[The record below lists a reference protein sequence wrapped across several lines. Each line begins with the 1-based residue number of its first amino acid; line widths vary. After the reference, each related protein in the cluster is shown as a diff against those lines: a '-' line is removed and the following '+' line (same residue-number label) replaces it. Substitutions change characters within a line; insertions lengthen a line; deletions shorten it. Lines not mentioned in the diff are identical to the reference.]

1 MSMSKPVM
9 KEILQRAKNILDE
22 YLNDQNLRKT
32 AERYSV
38 LEELYYLPQD
48 EHIDV
53 ETLFLRMRNKEYT
66 ISRATVYNSID
77 LLVECGL
84 VVKHNFKDKNAL
96 YEPAL
101 TYEHHDHL
109 VCNNCL
115 KIKEFL
121 DPSIEEIK
129 KRVGKSVGSEI
140 KHHSLVFYGDCTIE
154 NCENLKRK
162 EVVSS

>member
-1 MSMSKPVM
+1 MSEPVK
-9 KEILQRAKNILDE
+9 KEVLIRARKILDE

-32 AERYSV
+32 TERYAV
-38 LEELYYLPQD
+38 LDELYKLPQD
-48 EHIDV
+48 DHIDV
-53 ETLFLRMRNKEYT
+53 ETLFLKMRNKEYT

-77 LLVECGL
+77 LLVDCGL

-109 VCNNCL
+109 VCNDCL

-121 DPSIEEIK
+121 DPDIENIK
-129 KRVGKSVGSEI
+129 DRVGKSLGSQI
-140 KHHSLVFYGDCTIE
+140 KLHSLVFYGDCTITD
-154 NCENLKRK
+154 CENLHRK
-162 EVVSS
+162 QVSSTF

>member
-1 MSMSKPVM
+1 MPVK
-9 KEILQRAKNILDE
+9 KEILQRAKNILEE

-32 AERYSV
+32 SERYAV
-38 LEELYYLPQD
+38 LDEIYALPQD
-48 EHIDV
+48 DHIDV
-53 ETLFLRMRNKEYT
+53 ETLFLNMRNKEYT
-66 ISRATVYNSID
+66 ISRATVYNTID

-109 VCNNCL
+109 VCNDCL

-121 DPSIEEIK
+121 DPAIEKIK
-129 KRVGKSVGSEI
+129 ANVGKSLGSDI
-140 KHHSLVFYGDCTIE
+140 KMHSLVFYGDCTIE
-154 NCENLKRK
+154 NCENKQRK
-162 EVVSS
+162 TLPKEQ

>member
-1 MSMSKPVM
+1 
-9 KEILQRAKNILDE
+9 
-22 YLNDQNLRKT
+22 
-32 AERYSV
+32 
-38 LEELYYLPQD
+38 
-48 EHIDV
+48 
-53 ETLFLRMRNKEYT
+53 
-66 ISRATVYNSID
+66 
-77 LLVECGL
+77 
-84 VVKHNFKDKNAL
+84 VKHNFKDKNAL

-129 KRVGKSVGSEI
+129 KRVGKSVGSAI

-162 EVVSS
+162 EVVSG

>member
-1 MSMSKPVM
+1 MAVK
-9 KEILQRAKNILDE
+9 KEILQRAKRILDD
-22 YLNDQNLRKT
+22 YLNEQHLRKT
-32 AERYSV
+32 AERYAV
-38 LEELYYLPQD
+38 LDELYNLPQD

-53 ETLFLRMRNKEYT
+53 ESLFLKMRNKEYT

-77 LLVECGL
+77 LLVDCGL

-109 VCNNCL
+109 VCNTCH

-121 DPSIEEIK
+121 DPEIEEIK
-129 KRVGKSVGSEI
+129 ERIGKTLDSKI
-140 KHHSLVFYGDCTIE
+140 KSHALVFYGDCTIPD
-154 NCENLKRK
+154 CKNLK
-162 EVVSS
+162 

>member
-1 MSMSKPVM
+1 MAAK
-9 KEILQRAKNILDE
+9 KDILEKARGILDQ
-22 YLNDQNLRKT
+22 YLHEQSLRKT
-32 AERYSV
+32 SERYSV
-38 LEELYYLPQD
+38 LEEIYGLPQD

-66 ISRATVYNSID
+66 ISRATIYNTMD

-109 VCNNCL
+109 VCNTCH

-121 DPSIEEIK
+121 DPAIEEIK
-129 KRVGKSVGSEI
+129 EKVGNSLGSDI
-140 KHHSLVFYGDCTIE
+140 KNHSLVFYGDCTIP
-154 NCENLKRK
+154 NCANLKD
-162 EVVSS
+162 

>member
-1 MSMSKPVM
+1 MSEPVK

-22 YLNDQNLRKT
+22 YLNDQGLRKT
-32 AERYSV
+32 SERYAV
-38 LEELYYLPQD
+38 LEEIYRLPQD

-53 ETLFLRMRNKEYT
+53 ESLFLKMRNNEYT

-77 LLVECGL
+77 LLVDCGL

-109 VCNNCL
+109 VCNSCL

-121 DPSIEEIK
+121 DPDIENIK
-129 KRVGKSVGSEI
+129 KRVGKSLGSAI
-140 KHHSLVFYGDCTIE
+140 NLHSLVFYGDCTIT
-154 NCENLKRK
+154 NCENLERK
-162 EVVSS
+162 KVGSEA

>member
-1 MSMSKPVM
+1 MSEPVK
-9 KEILQRAKNILDE
+9 KEILQRARNILEE
-22 YLNDQNLRKT
+22 YLNDQSLRKT
-32 AERYSV
+32 TERYAV
-38 LEELYYLPQD
+38 LEEIYNLPQD

-53 ETLFLRMRNKEYT
+53 ESLFLKMRNKEYT

-77 LLVECGL
+77 LLVDCGL

-109 VCNNCL
+109 VCNDCL

-121 DPSIEEIK
+121 DPDIENIK
-129 KRVGKSVGSEI
+129 KRVGKSLGSAI
-140 KHHSLVFYGDCTIE
+140 NLHSLVFYGNCTIE
-154 NCENLKRK
+154 NCDNLERK
-162 EVVSS
+162 KVSAVI